1 MTIEQAIRL
10 CPVSELGDGEIK
22 SFNVDDENILLARR
36 RDKIYA
42 LEDTCSHDG
51 AELSDGDLVDGQIQ
65 CARHGGRF
73 DLETGEATQMP
84 AIVGIK
90 SFDVEIRD
98 GDVYVT
104 PKK

>member
-1 MTIEQAIRL
+1 MAIKLPVRV
-10 CPVSELGDGEIK
+10 CPAGELVDGEIK
-22 SFNVDDENILLARR
+22 SFNIDGETFLLARR
-36 RDKIYA
+36 GEKIYA

-73 DLETGEATQMP
+73 DLKTGEATQMP
-84 AIVGIK
+84 AIAGIK
-90 SFDVEIRD
+90 SYNVEIRD
-98 GDVYVT
+98 GDIYVS